1 MLVALKQGSLMPLVP
16 IAPKALRFPPLRV
29 LASYRIYYTE
39 DDDAHLPFYDSAVK
53 RSLPFTLMSFGHSP
67 RQRGKAKGKG
77 YLHSSLYKEFSVVG
91 LK

>member
-39 DDDAHLPFYDSAVK
+39 DERICL
-53 RSLPFTLMSFGHSP
+53 FTIPL
-67 RQRGKAKGKG
+67 
-77 YLHSSLYKEFSVVG
+77 
-91 LK
+91 